1 MAERN
6 KRRRNRRRRGNGG
19 APQEKEVQQPVRP
32 LYTPADHPA
41 RTFMPPKAPVRDFEP
56 DPISGEEIK
65 NPLTAIAHPQTGKPM
80 NIETVL
86 KLLNDSEEVQEG
98 KELAYIGAG
107 AFGIIEY
114 QKEHPKFQVL
124 KKIPY
129 EDTHQT
135 NLWRKELSP
144 GISRDYTPKPEPL
157 DRLYSQEEIQNFP
170 KLGASAAVYLPKS

>member
-1 MAERN
+1 MSERN
-6 KRRRNRRRRGNGG
+6 KRRRNRRRKG
-19 APQEKEVQQPVRP
+19 PQPEKEVLQPVRP

-41 RTFMPPKAPVRDFEP
+41 RTFMPPKAPFRQLDP
-56 DPISGEEIK
+56 DPITGEEIK
-65 NPLTAIAHPQTGKPM
+65 NPLTAIAHPQSGKPM

-86 KLLNDSEEVQEG
+86 KLLSDTEEIKDG
-98 KELAYIGAG
+98 NELAYIGAG

-114 QKEHPKFQVL
+114 QNEDPRFQVH

-129 EDTHQT
+129 EDTHQS
-135 NLWRKELSP
+135 NIWRKELSP

-170 KLGASAAVYLPKS
+170 KLGASAAVYLPKSG